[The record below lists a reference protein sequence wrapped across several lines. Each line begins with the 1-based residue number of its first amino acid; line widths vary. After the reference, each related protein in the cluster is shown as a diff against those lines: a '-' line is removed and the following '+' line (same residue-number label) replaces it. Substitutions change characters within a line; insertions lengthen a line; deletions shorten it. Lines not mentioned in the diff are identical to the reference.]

1 MSRRLSFAA
10 DEVLRLVIKLLQ
22 CVTAC
27 VRPRPLVKRKS
38 GLMSLRDTFARS
50 FGAHTQPSTQ
60 TPGTPPIAAAAA
72 MGASAVAVAASA
84 SVEREIA
91 EAVMMLRAAAANEN
105 RPVRCQ
111 AE

>member
-1 MSRRLSFAA
+1 
-10 DEVLRLVIKLLQ
+10 
-22 CVTAC
+22 
-27 VRPRPLVKRKS
+27 
-38 GLMSLRDTFARS
+38 
-50 FGAHTQPSTQ
+50 
-60 TPGTPPIAAAAA
+60 